1 MILWAFAALAL
12 SILLFWQSNRTRR
25 DAGLPTGRVIYSDRE
40 GWMRVEKVLYDE
52 VTGLAGK
59 PDFVVKKG
67 KTMVPVEMK
76 TGRTPA
82 QPYEGHIYQLA
93 AYCLL
98 VERQYRQRPPYGI
111 IHYPDRTFT
120 VDFSSELEEDL
131 LEMVAEMRNDADQ
144 REIPRSH
151 DEAGRCR
158 GCGYLT
164 LCNQSLV

>member
-1 MILWAFAALAL
+1 MILWALAALAL

-25 DAGLPTGRVIYSDRE
+25 EAGLPSGRVIYNDRE
-40 GWMRVEKVLYDE
+40 GWMRVPEVLYDE

-67 KTMVPVEMK
+67 RTMIPVEVK
-76 TGRTPA
+76 TGRSPA
-82 QPYEGHIYQLA
+82 EPYEGHIYQLA

-98 VERQYRQRPPYGI
+98 VERHYRQRPPYGI

-120 VDFSSELEEDL
+120 VDFSDELEGAL
-131 LEMVAEMRNDADQ
+131 LEMMAEMRTDAGR

-151 DEAGRCR
+151 DEEARCR

-164 LCNQSLV
+164 LCDQSLV